1 LPEQGL
7 GVRRFVV
14 AEDDD
19 ARRLARQ
26 PSLVSWPASGMWGV
40 SIAARERGP
49 ISDPECTA
57 AVKRARSPTVEQ
69 MSPVPGMPPS
79 GQGGT
84 GWPISSVTKPAASPQ

>member
-19 ARRLARQ
+19 ARRLGRR
-26 PSLVSWPASGMWGV
+26 PSLVSWPASGMWGM

-49 ISDPECTA
+49 ISDPE
-57 AVKRARSPTVEQ
+57 
-69 MSPVPGMPPS
+69 
-79 GQGGT
+79 
-84 GWPISSVTKPAASPQ
+84 